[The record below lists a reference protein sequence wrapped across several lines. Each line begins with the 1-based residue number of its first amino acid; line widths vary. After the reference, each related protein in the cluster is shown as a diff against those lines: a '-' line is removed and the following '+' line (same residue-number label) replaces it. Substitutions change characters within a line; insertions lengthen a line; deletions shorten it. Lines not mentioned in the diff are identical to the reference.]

1 MTISYLLSNKYKFHR
16 GLWENKQFSAF
27 YSKERRVFWCYF
39 FYNQG
44 KTPPNLKALNKTIFF
59 EQDLLFLGQKNQ
71 VAFITH

>member
-1 MTISYLLSNKYKFHR
+1 ML
-16 GLWENKQFSAF
+16 
-27 YSKERRVFWCYF
+27 F

>member
-16 GLWENKQFSAF
+16 GLWKNKQFSVFIIKIGESFDAIF
-27 YSKERRVFWCYF
+27 IGKE
-39 FYNQG
+39 